1 MGWGVFTV
9 MEMVLISNYL
19 NYVKKTKA
27 EYSLFNKQFSDSYS
41 YIGIDY
47 FKLSILFTPLSD

>member
-1 MGWGVFTV
+1 MGCVHCNGDGAHQQLL
-9 MEMVLISNYL
+9 ELC
-19 NYVKKTKA
+19 KKTKA